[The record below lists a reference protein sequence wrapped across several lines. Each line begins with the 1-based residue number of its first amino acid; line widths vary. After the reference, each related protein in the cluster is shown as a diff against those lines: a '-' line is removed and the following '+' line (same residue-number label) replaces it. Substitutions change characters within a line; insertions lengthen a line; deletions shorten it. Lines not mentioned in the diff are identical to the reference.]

1 MPGMSEVFYMT
12 SELMPGTVLGS
23 GESAVIKQIQVLPS
37 WTDKG
42 DKL

>member
-1 MPGMSEVFYMT
+1 MSEVFYMT
-12 SELMPGTVLGS
+12 ELMPGTVLGS